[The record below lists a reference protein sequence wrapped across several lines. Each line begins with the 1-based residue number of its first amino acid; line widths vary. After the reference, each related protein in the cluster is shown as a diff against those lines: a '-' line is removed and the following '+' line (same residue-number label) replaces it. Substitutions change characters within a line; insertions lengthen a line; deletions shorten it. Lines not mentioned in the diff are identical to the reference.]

1 VMRDLGLVK
10 HDEPITRLF
19 TQGMVLKGGVA
30 MSKSRGNVVGAHEMA
45 DKYGADTGRLYTL
58 FAAPPEKDLEWSE
71 ESIDGAWRFLNRVYR
86 LIERHA
92 GSLMLVKAE
101 TPNISSATD
110 KEKKLL
116 RKAHQTLQ
124 RVTSDFETRW
134 HFNSAIALIMELTN
148 ETYACEPLEEGVR
161 PEVQKEVLELL
172 TLMLAPMTPH
182 IAEEMWEILG
192 HNKGLWTVSWPVANA
207 ELAKDDDVEIPVQI
221 NGKLR
226 GKLRASAGIGQDEVL
241 ALAKADATIS
251 AHLAVKRIVKIIYVP
266 NKLLNL
272 VVA

>member
-1 VMRDLGLVK
+1 
-10 HDEPITRLF
+10 
-19 TQGMVLKGGVA
+19 
-30 MSKSRGNVVGAHEMA
+30 MA

-92 GSLMLVKAE
+92 EALK
-101 TPNISSATD
+101 NITASSSVGSSATD

-124 RVTSDFETRW
+124 RVTADFETRW

-148 ETYACEPLEEGVR
+148 EIYASEPLEEGVR

-192 HNKGLWTVSWPVANA
+192 HKKGLWTVSWPVANA

-226 GKLRASAGIGQDEVL
+226 SKLRVPMGMGQDEIVN
-241 ALAKADATIS
+241 LAKADAAVA
-251 AHLAVKRIVKIIYVP
+251 AHLDSK
-266 NKLLNL
+266 
-272 VVA
+272 

>member
-1 VMRDLGLVK
+1 
-10 HDEPITRLF
+10 
-19 TQGMVLKGGVA
+19 
-30 MSKSRGNVVGAHEMA
+30 MSKSLGNVVGAEEMA
-45 DKYGADTGRLYTL
+45 QKYGADTGRLYTL

-71 ESIDGAWRFLNRVYR
+71 ESIEGSWRFLNRVYR

-92 GSLMLVKAE
+92 GSVRAVKGGKADAV
-101 TPNISSATD
+101 SASD

-148 ETYACEPLEEGVR
+148 EIYAQEPLEEGVR
-161 PEVQKEVLELL
+161 PGVQKEVLELL

-182 IAEEMWEILG
+182 IAEEMWELLG
-192 HNKGLWTVSWPVANA
+192 HSNGLSASEWPVANA
-207 ELAKDDDVEIPVQI
+207 ELAKDDAVELPVQV

-226 GKLRASAGIGQDEVL
+226 GKLKVATGTAQDEL
-241 ALAKADATIS
+241 
-251 AHLAVKRIVKIIYVP
+251 VKMAR
-266 NKLLNL
+266 
-272 VVA
+272 AEH

>member
-1 VMRDLGLVK
+1 
-10 HDEPITRLF
+10 
-19 TQGMVLKGGVA
+19 
-30 MSKSRGNVVGAHEMA
+30 MA

-86 LIERHA
+86 LIERHSGTLRGA
-92 GSLMLVKAE
+92 KSAASTV
-101 TPNISSATD
+101 SATTS
-110 KEKKLL
+110 KEKRLL

-148 ETYACEPLEEGVR
+148 EIYACEPLEEGVR
-161 PEVQKEVLELL
+161 EEVQKEVLEML

-182 IAEEMWEILG
+182 ISEEMWEMLG
-192 HNKGLWTVSWPVANA
+192 HSNGLWTSSWPAANA
-207 ELAKDDDVEIPVQI
+207 ELAKDDQVEVPVQI

-226 GKLRASAGIGQDEVL
+226 GKLKVATGSAQEDLVTL
-241 ALAKADATIS
+241 ALAEHVIAQHING
-251 AHLAVKRIVKIIYVP
+251 KRIVKIIYVP
-266 NKLLNL
+266 DKLLNL
-272 VVA
+272 VVS

>member
-1 VMRDLGLVK
+1 
-10 HDEPITRLF
+10 
-19 TQGMVLKGGVA
+19 VLKGGTA
-30 MSKSRGNVVGAHEMA
+30 MSKSKGNVVGAHEMA

-92 GSLMLVKAE
+92 DALKGVSA
-101 TPNISSATD
+101 NSSAGSSATE

-134 HFNSAIALIMELTN
+134 HFNSAIALVMELTN
-148 ETYACEPLEEGVR
+148 EIYACEPLEEGVR

-192 HNKGLWTVSWPVANA
+192 HSDGLWTVSWPAANA

-226 GKLRASAGIGQDEVL
+226 GKLKVPVGISQEEIVKLATAEPTIAGYLSG
-241 ALAKADATIS
+241 
-251 AHLAVKRIVKIIYVP
+251 KRIVKIVYVP